1 MLSNL
6 TFKGAMAKQFGKN
19 HQYDVKNIKELIRAL
34 CATIKGFEKYMCS
47 AHMKGIKF
55 AFFVDGKNIGIDE
68 FDINANG
75 ENYMIMPVTQ
85 GSKNGGMLQIII
97 GAVALVAAFFTAGMS
112 LTAWGVAMTAGTM
125 SATSILT
132 GIGISM
138 MLGGVVQL
146 LTPQPKF
153 NAGTSSSTENKPN
166 YGFGGPINTNAIGYP
181 VPILLGEREIGGAV
195 INAGIYSEDQQ

>member
-6 TFKGAMAKQFGKN
+6 TLKGAMAKQFGKN
-19 HQYDVKNIKELIRAL
+19 HQYDVQNLKELLRAL

-47 AHMKGIKF
+47 AHLKGIKF

-75 ENYMIMPVTQ
+75 KNYMIMPVTQ
-85 GSKNGGMLQIII
+85 GAKSGGMFQIII
-97 GAVALVAAFFTAGMS
+97 GAVALVAAFFTAGATLAQWGTL
-112 LTAWGVAMTAGTM
+112 LTASTM

-153 NAGTSSSTENKPN
+153 NAGKSSSAENKPN
-166 YGFGGPINTNAIGYP
+166 YGFGGPVNTNAVGYP
-181 VPILLGEREIGGAV
+181 VPVLLGEREIGGAV

>member
-6 TFKGAMAKQFGKN
+6 TLKGAMAKQFGKN
-19 HQYDVKNIKELIRAL
+19 HQYDVQNIKELLRAL

-47 AHMKGIKF
+47 AHLKGIKF

-75 ENYMIMPVTQ
+75 KNYMIMPVTQ
-85 GSKNGGMLQIII
+85 GAKSGGMFQIII
-97 GAVALVAAFFTAGMS
+97 GAVALVAAFFTAGATLAQWGTL
-112 LTAWGVAMTAGTM
+112 LTASTM

-153 NAGTSSSTENKPN
+153 NAGKSSSAENKPN
-166 YGFGGPINTNAIGYP
+166 YGFGGPVNTNAVGYP
-181 VPILLGEREIGGAV
+181 VPVLLGEREIGGAV

>member
-19 HQYDVKNIKELIRAL
+19 HQYDVQNIKELIRAL

-85 GSKNGGMLQIII
+85 GSKRNGMLQIII
-97 GAVALVAAFFTAGMS
+97 GAVALVAAFFTAGGT
-112 LTAWGVAMTAGTM
+112 LALWGAAMTAGTM

-153 NAGTSSSTENKPN
+153 NVGTSSSTENKPN

>member
-112 LTAWGVAMTAGTM
+112 LTAWGAAMTAGTI
-125 SATSILT
+125 SATSVLT
-132 GIGISM
+132 GMGISM

>member
-19 HQYDVKNIKELIRAL
+19 HQYDVQNIKELIRAL

-97 GAVALVAAFFTAGMS
+97 GAVALVAAFFTAGGT
-112 LTAWGVAMTAGTM
+112 LALWGAAMTAGTA
-125 SATSILT
+125 SAASILT

>member
-1 MLSNL
+1 MLSNV

-19 HQYDVKNIKELIRAL
+19 HQYDVQDIKEVLRAL
-34 CATIKGFEKYMCS
+34 CATIKGFEKYMSS
-47 AHMKGIKF
+47 AHMKGVKF

-68 FDINANG
+68 FDINASG
-75 ENYMIMPVTQ
+75 KNYMIMPVTQ
-85 GSKNGGMLQIII
+85 GAKSGGMLQIII
-97 GAVALVAAFFTAGMS
+97 GAIALVAAFFTAGAS
-112 LTAWGVAMTAGTM
+112 LAAWGAAMAATTVT
-125 SATSILT
+125 ATSILT

-153 NAGTSSSTENKPN
+153 KAGGSSSAENKPN
-166 YGFGGPINTNAIGYP
+166 YGFGAPVNTNAVGYP
-181 VPILLGEREIGGAV
+181 VPDLLGEREIGGAV

>member
-6 TFKGAMAKQFGKN
+6 TLKGAMAKQFGKN
-19 HQYDVKNIKELIRAL
+19 HQYDVQNLKELLRAL

-47 AHMKGIKF
+47 AHLKGIKF

-75 ENYMIMPVTQ
+75 KNYTIMPVTQ
-85 GSKNGGMLQIII
+85 GAKSGGMFQIII
-97 GAVALVAAFFTAGMS
+97 GAVALVAAFWTGGAS
-112 LTAWGVAMTAGTM
+112 LTLFGATIEAGT
-125 SATSILT
+125 ILA
-132 GIGISM
+132 GIGVSM
-138 MLGGVVQL
+138 MLGGIVQL

-153 NAGTSSSTENKPN
+153 NAGKSSSAENKPN
-166 YGFGGPINTNAIGYP
+166 YGFGGPVNTNAVGYP
-181 VPILLGEREIGGAV
+181 VPVLLGEREIGGAV

>member
-6 TFKGAMAKQFGKN
+6 TLKGAMAKQFGKN
-19 HQYDVKNIKELIRAL
+19 HQYDVQNLKELLRAL

-47 AHMKGIKF
+47 AHLKGIKF

-75 ENYMIMPVTQ
+75 KNYMIMPVTQ
-85 GSKNGGMLQIII
+85 GAKSGGMFQIII
-97 GAVALVAAFFTAGMS
+97 GAVALVAAFFTAGATLAQWGTF
-112 LTAWGVAMTAGTM
+112 LTASTM

-153 NAGTSSSTENKPN
+153 NAGKSSSAENKPN
-166 YGFGGPINTNAIGYP
+166 YGFGGPVNTNAVGYP
-181 VPILLGEREIGGAV
+181 VPVLLGEREIGGAV

>member
-19 HQYDVKNIKELIRAL
+19 HQYDVQNIKELIRAL

-85 GSKNGGMLQIII
+85 GSKRNGMLQIII

-112 LTAWGVAMTAGTM
+112 LTAWGAAMTAGTI

-132 GIGISM
+132 GMGISM

-153 NAGTSSSTENKPN
+153 NVGTSSSTENKPN

>member
-6 TFKGAMAKQFGKN
+6 TLKGAMAKQFGKN
-19 HQYDVKNIKELIRAL
+19 HQYDVQNLKELLRAL

-47 AHMKGIKF
+47 AHLKGIKF

-75 ENYMIMPVTQ
+75 KNYTIMPVTQ
-85 GSKNGGMLQIII
+85 GAKSGGMFQIII
-97 GAVALVAAFFTAGMS
+97 GAVALVAAFFTAGATLAQWGTL
-112 LTAWGVAMTAGTM
+112 LTASTM

-153 NAGTSSSTENKPN
+153 NAGKSSSAENKPN
-166 YGFGGPINTNAIGYP
+166 YGFGGPVNTNAVGYP
-181 VPILLGEREIGGAV
+181 VPVLLGEREIGGAV

>member
-6 TFKGAMAKQFGKN
+6 TLKGAMAKQFGKK
-19 HQYDVKNIKELIRAL
+19 HQYDVQNFKELLRAL
-34 CATIKGFEKYMCS
+34 CATVKGFEKYMNS
-47 AHMKGIKF
+47 AHLKGIKF

-68 FDINANG
+68 FDINVNG
-75 ENYMIMPVTQ
+75 KNYMIMPVTQ
-85 GSKNGGMLQIII
+85 GAKSGGFLQVII
-97 GAVALVAAFFTAGMS
+97 GAVALVAAFWTSGGTLALWGDA
-112 LTAWGVAMTAGTM
+112 LTASTL

-132 GIGISM
+132 GVGISM

-166 YGFGGPINTNAIGYP
+166 YGFGGPVNTDAVGHP
-181 VPILLGEREIGGAV
+181 VPVLLGEREVGGAF
-195 INAGIYSEDQQ
+195 INAGIYSQDQQ

>member
-19 HQYDVKNIKELIRAL
+19 HQYDVQNIKELIRAL

-85 GSKNGGMLQIII
+85 GSKRNGMLQIII

-153 NAGTSSSTENKPN
+153 NVGTSSSTENKPN

>member
-6 TFKGAMAKQFGKN
+6 TLKGAMAKQFGKN
-19 HQYDVKNIKELIRAL
+19 HQYDVQNLKELLRAL

-47 AHMKGIKF
+47 AHLKGIKF

-75 ENYMIMPVTQ
+75 KNYTIMPVIQ
-85 GSKNGGMLQIII
+85 GAKSGGMFQIII
-97 GAVALVAAFFTAGMS
+97 GAVALVAAFWTGGAS
-112 LTAWGVAMTAGTM
+112 LTLFGATIEAGT
-125 SATSILT
+125 ILA
-132 GIGISM
+132 GIGVSM
-138 MLGGVVQL
+138 MLGGIVQL

-153 NAGTSSSTENKPN
+153 NAGKSSSAENKPN
-166 YGFGGPINTNAIGYP
+166 YGFGGPVNTNAVGYP
-181 VPILLGEREIGGAV
+181 VPVLLGEREIGGAV

>member
-1 MLSNL
+1 MLSNV

-19 HQYDVKNIKELIRAL
+19 HQYDVQDIKEVLRAL
-34 CATIKGFEKYMCS
+34 CATIKGFEKYMSS
-47 AHMKGIKF
+47 AHMKGVKF

-68 FDINANG
+68 FDINASG
-75 ENYMIMPVTQ
+75 KNYMIMPVAQ
-85 GSKNGGMLQIII
+85 GSKSGGMLQIII
-97 GAVALVAAFFTAGMS
+97 GAIALVAAFFTAGAT
-112 LTAWGVAMTAGTM
+112 LTVFG
-125 SATSILT
+125 ATIAASSTLA

-153 NAGTSSSTENKPN
+153 NAGGSSSAENKPN
-166 YGFGGPINTNAIGYP
+166 YGFGAPVNTNAVGYP
-181 VPILLGEREIGGAV
+181 VAILLGEREIGGAV

>member
-6 TFKGAMAKQFGKN
+6 TLKGAMAKQFGKN
-19 HQYDVKNIKELIRAL
+19 HQYDVQNLKELLRAL

-47 AHMKGIKF
+47 AHLKGIKF

-75 ENYMIMPVTQ
+75 KNYMIMPVTQ
-85 GSKNGGMLQIII
+85 GAKSGGMFQIII
-97 GAVALVAAFFTAGMS
+97 GAVALVAAFWTGGAS
-112 LTAWGVAMTAGTM
+112 LTLFGATIEAGT
-125 SATSILT
+125 ILA
-132 GIGISM
+132 GIGVSM
-138 MLGGVVQL
+138 MLGGIVQL

-153 NAGTSSSTENKPN
+153 NAGKSSSAENKPN
-166 YGFGGPINTNAIGYP
+166 YGFGGPVNTNAVGYP
-181 VPILLGEREIGGAV
+181 VPVLLGEREIGGAV

>member
-19 HQYDVKNIKELIRAL
+19 HQYDVQNIKELIRAL

-85 GSKNGGMLQIII
+85 GSKRNGMLQIII
-97 GAVALVAAFFTAGMS
+97 GAVALVAAFFTAGGT
-112 LTAWGVAMTAGTM
+112 LALWGAAMTAGTA
-125 SATSILT
+125 SAASILT

-153 NAGTSSSTENKPN
+153 NVGTSSSTENKPN

>member
-6 TFKGAMAKQFGKN
+6 TLKGAMAKKFGKN
-19 HQYDVKNIKELIRAL
+19 HQYDVNNIRELLRAL
-34 CATIKGFEKYMCS
+34 CATLKGFERYMCS
-47 AHMKGIKF
+47 AHMKGVKF
-55 AFFVDGKNIGIDE
+55 AFFIDGKNIGIDE

-75 ENYMIMPVTQ
+75 KNYMIMPVSQ
-85 GSKNGGMLQIII
+85 GAKNGGMFQIII

-112 LTAWGVAMTAGTM
+112 LEAWGKAMAAETI

-132 GIGISM
+132 GMGISM

-153 NAGTSSSTENKPN
+153 NVGMSSNTENKPN
-166 YGFGGPINTNAIGYP
+166 YGFGGPVNTNAVGYP
-181 VPILLGEREIGGAV
+181 VSVLLGEREIGGAV

>member
-112 LTAWGVAMTAGTM
+112 LTAWGAAMTASTI
-125 SATSILT
+125 SATSVLT
-132 GIGISM
+132 GMGISM